1 MCIFTFFQY
10 REERFRQ
17 TSESTNSRV
26 LWWSLG
32 QTCILIVMGAWQMR
46 HLKTFFEAK
55 KLVWKYKKCLSIMWD
70 TTLLYLQ
77 QSKSNFQ
84 ILKNHRFRCDFFQ
97 SVFSSFSVKWTD
109 NCEWMK
115 IVFLRTVWKK
125 NPIFGPNINYYLE
138 N

>member
-97 SVFSSFSVKWTD
+97 SVYFLFFRQMDRQLWMNEDCVCEYYVK
-109 NCEWMK
+109 K
-115 IVFLRTVWKK
+115 I
-125 NPIFGPNINYYLE
+125 PIFGPNINYYLE